1 MSKVN
6 TARRTHYSN
15 RNTHCNTLHRT
26 LQHTAP
32 HCNTRQVKMK
42 DAERERRAENKL
54 LSVKNK
60 ELEEQVKAKDHF
72 VTQLERRK
80 EQILQETSAKV

>member
-1 MSKVN
+1 
-6 TARRTHYSN
+6 
-15 RNTHCNTLHRT
+15 
-26 LQHTAP
+26 
-32 HCNTRQVKMK
+32 MK

-60 ELEEQVKAKDHF
+60 ELEEQVKAKDDF
-72 VTQLERRK
+72 VKQLERRE

>member
-1 MSKVN
+1 
-6 TARRTHYSN
+6 
-15 RNTHCNTLHRT
+15 
-26 LQHTAP
+26 
-32 HCNTRQVKMK
+32 MK